1 MAREVTQNLIEEIE
15 ERATNVTKAL
25 LEKKTEPPINST
37 VQQCTNKLNTEYREA
52 IATTLK
58 IQNNKD
64 AIKNAQENIEEI
76 WNDKLKNE
84 IIYFGDIT
92 EIKD

>member
-1 MAREVTQNLIEEIE
+1 MAREVMQNLIEEIE

-25 LEKKTEPPINST
+25 LEKHRATINST
-37 VQQCTNKLNTEYREA
+37 VQQCTNKLNTEFREA

-64 AIKNAQENIEEI
+64 AIKNAQKNIEEI

>member
-1 MAREVTQNLIEEIE
+1 MAREVMQNLIEEIE

-25 LEKKTEPPINST
+25 LEKNRATINST
-37 VQQCTNKLNTEYREA
+37 VQQCTNKLNTEFREA

-64 AIKNAQENIEEI
+64 AIKNAQKNIEEI